1 MLDWYLLQLR
11 SLLFLPTKSI
21 HFDLWESD
29 RTGLVIWL
37 MPHRR
42 GTSYQASLR
51 TLEEL
56 KFFPYKLFS
65 WIETLYLW
73 KMYVEVKRNF
83 MAKCVPPL
91 GPGTYLVSGNSIMSL
106 AKSTCFAQSMHWYRQ
121 TSFQNTHSL
130 PAQAIPMH
138 YLPQPGLRYCGFA
151 TNDSW
156 TVSMTQV
163 SLPSFFWASLLSF
176 IWQWYVHM

>member
-1 MLDWYLLQLR
+1 MSPPIRPVYINWK
-11 SLLFLPTKSI
+11 T
-21 HFDLWESD
+21 
-29 RTGLVIWL
+29 
-37 MPHRR
+37 
-42 GTSYQASLR
+42 
-51 TLEEL
+51 L
-56 KFFPYKLFS
+56 KFLYKLFS
-65 WIETLYLW
+65 WIETLHLW
-73 KMYVEVKRNF
+73 KTDVEVKRNF

-130 PAQAIPMH
+130 PAQAIPVH

-151 TNDSW
+151 TNDSR

-163 SLPSFFWASLLSF
+163 SLPSSLWASFLSF
-176 IWQWYVHM
+176 IWQWYVHCAIDKINKFTHLLFFSFLFLKSHYGTTILQ